1 LKKRLDRATERGAV
15 RHDVPPGVL
24 LGLTLTKSALIGF
37 ALVLALGLGA
47 SVTDRADQSSAPS
60 ADVSSSR
67 IDRFMDRYECS
78 ETGFEA
84 EVIPNSALIH
94 VDGRMKRVSF
104 DTGWAVFTGDQ
115 PGTLMAICRR

>member
-1 LKKRLDRATERGAV
+1 M

-24 LGLTLTKSALIGF
+24 LGLSLTKSALIGL
-37 ALVLALGLGA
+37 ALTLALGLGA
-47 SVTDRADQSSAPS
+47 PVTDRADQSSAPS

-67 IDRFMDRYECS
+67 VDRFMDRYECS
-78 ETGFEA
+78 ETGFGS

-104 DTGWAVFTGDQ
+104 DKGWAVFTGDE